1 MRTTNKPARGAQ
13 LPHSRCACIFWAGF
27 LNLIW
32 QLQKSCKK
40 LFLLN
45 IWTKAMKCCLKTE
58 TTEIW
63 LSIVRINKF
72 DLLRAGVKTDL
83 NTDPSG
89 GEANIHLC
97 SWDLI
102 FNLLKYVCKLLTTLN
117 SFSNPFSLITNW
129 GGDHHS
135 PQRKREKGEKYT
147 LRNLATYSF
156 WFNIAVIYGKIIRQW
171 KKEKKKIYFLS
182 NK

>member
-1 MRTTNKPARGAQ
+1 M
-13 LPHSRCACIFWAGF
+13 
-27 LNLIW
+27 
-32 QLQKSCKK
+32 
-40 LFLLN
+40 
-45 IWTKAMKCCLKTE
+45 
-58 TTEIW
+58 
-63 LSIVRINKF
+63 RINKF

-83 NTDPSG
+83 NTHPSG
-89 GEANIHLC
+89 EEANIHLC

-156 WFNIAVIYGKIIRQW
+156 
-171 KKEKKKIYFLS
+171 
-182 NK
+182 